1 MELVLYALRVG
12 LGAPARW
19 LYIRD
24 PFMIMMKSRLGLVHC
39 IKKTCGQADGAS
51 EGLVGLLC

>member
-12 LGAPARW
+12 SGVPVRW

-39 IKKTCGQADGAS
+39 IKKPVDKRMGRVKAS
-51 EGLVGLLC
+51 